1 MHITRPI
8 VLTLASA
15 FLLAGCGSPGSS
27 GTAQSTTSAAA
38 STAAASVP
46 AASVPAAAGATRLSC
61 DLVPAALVNGALGT
75 DLGAP
80 SQSDAPNAVACQF
93 KGAKAGAAE
102 IRIATG
108 QTASAFAAERTTFDS
123 SGQATKAYAGFGDQ
137 AFTSTQKMP
146 LGLPDVNTLV
156 ALKGSVEI
164 LVSSSA
170 TITAEQALE
179 EQVFARV
186 K

>member
-15 FLLAGCGSPGSS
+15 FLLAGCGSPGSP
-27 GTAQSTTSAAA
+27 GTAQSATSAAA
-38 STAAASVP
+38 STAAAS
-46 AASVPAAAGATRLSC
+46 APAAAGAAPPGC

-108 QTASAFAAERTTFDS
+108 QTAAAFAAERTTFDS
-123 SGQATKAYAGFGDQ
+123 SGQSTKAYAGFGDQ

-170 TITAEQALE
+170 SITAEQALE
-179 EQVFARV
+179 QQLFD
-186 K
+186 KMK

>member
-1 MHITRPI
+1 MQMTRPLA
-8 VLTLASA
+8 LTLASA
-15 FLLAGCGSPGSS
+15 FLLAGCGSAASS
-27 GTAQSTTSAAA
+27 SSSQTAASAAA
-38 STAAASVP
+38 SAP
-46 AASVPAAAGATRLSC
+46 AASSAAPAAAAPVSC

-80 SQSDAPNAVACQF
+80 SQSDGANAVACQF
-93 KGAKAGAAE
+93 KGAKAGAVE

-108 QTASAFAAERTTFDS
+108 ETAAAFATERTTFDS

-137 AFTSTQKMP
+137 AYTSTQKMP

-170 TITAEQALE
+170 SISAEQALE
-179 EQVFARV
+179 EQVFAKV